1 MSAQDESGELK
12 PREPKQADASRR
24 FEAELAALTPRA
36 AALDRDRLMFLAGQA
51 SLPAA
56 HANQPVRRWAWPA
69 AFSGMTALAASL
81 LVVLAIRPAPRVVE
95 RLVRVP
101 VEAPPQPSPIGEVG
115 RHPGEPLARE
125 RTGDWLATEIA
136 PRWPRDKV
144 VPGDSYLDIRDRV
157 LAMGIDRWQ
166 DDVASSATGRRESSA
181 SYHEL
186 LDSLLHGGS

>member
-1 MSAQDESGELK
+1 MSQDESDELK
-12 PREPKQADASRR
+12 PEKPMSTDASRR
-24 FEAELAALTPRA
+24 FETQLAALTPRV

-56 HANQPVRRWAWPA
+56 RANQAGRRWAWPA

-81 LVVLAIRPAPRVVE
+81 LVMLALRPAPRVVE
-95 RLVRVP
+95 RIVRAP
-101 VEAPPQPSPIGEVG
+101 VEAPPPHSSRGQVG
-115 RHPGEPLARE
+115 QHPGDPLARE
-125 RTGDWLATEIA
+125 RTGNWLAAEIA

-144 VPGDSYLDIRDRV
+144 VPGDSYLDVRDRV

-166 DDVASSATGRRESSA
+166 DDVASSATGRGESSA